1 MIATTC
7 EPTFW
12 PTSASPKPL
21 TTAVVAKL
29 VGPAFVQDWS
39 KTVLL
44 RQRTPWYCTV
54 TVSPLVTVS
63 PVPTSRSAIF
73 SVVGAAVFGTVTVG
87 CPFPASVTFG
97 KPDGGVFTAPV
108 AFVG

>member
-12 PTSASPKPL
+12 PTSAAPKPF

-29 VGPAFVQDWS
+29 VGPALVQDWS

-44 RQRTPWYCTV
+44 RQSTPWYWTV
-54 TVSPLVTVS
+54 TVSPVFTVS

-73 SVVGAAVFGTVTVG
+73 RLVGAAVFGTVTVG
-87 CPFPASVTFG
+87 WPFEASVTFG
-97 KPDGGVFTAPV
+97 KPDGSG
-108 AFVG
+108 